1 MTYDEFKRHLGKAG
15 LSIKEFAGLVKM
27 HPAAVANYGASGHV
41 SKWLAVSAALMG
53 EMADRGVDFRTVL
66 SRIDIAPAARRGPEG
81 EAFGRRVVT
90 AECPDV
96 KETEDDRPV

>member
-15 LSIKEFAGLVKM
+15 LSIKDYAGMVKM
-27 HPAAVANYGASGHV
+27 HPAAVANYGTSGHV

-53 EMADRGVDFRTVL
+53 EMADKGVDFRSVL
-66 SRIDIAPAARRGPEG
+66 ARIDISPAAPRGPEG

-90 AECPDV
+90 PECQDV
-96 KETEDDRPV
+96 KENEDGPV

>member
-15 LSIKEFAGLVKM
+15 LSIKEFAELVKM
-27 HPAAVANYGASGHV
+27 HPAAVANYGTSGHV

-53 EMADRGVDFRTVL
+53 EMADKGVDFRAVL
-66 SRIDIAPAARRGPEG
+66 SRIAISPAAPRGPEG

-96 KETEDDRPV
+96 KESKDDRPV